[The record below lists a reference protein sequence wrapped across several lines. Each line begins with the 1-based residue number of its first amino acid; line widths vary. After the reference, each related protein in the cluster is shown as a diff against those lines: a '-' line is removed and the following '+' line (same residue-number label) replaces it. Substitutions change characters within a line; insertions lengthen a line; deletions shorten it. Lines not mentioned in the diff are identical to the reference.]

1 MQSLFANDD
10 NERFV
15 LKKLVF
21 VNSAGHCFTE
31 IDIDRHL
38 AVFGQNNKG
47 KTSILNA
54 LKLFLLPEENLKD
67 CKNKFAFRDSK
78 GGFYSGGESHRHYF
92 PDDFS
97 FIVLESKN
105 RRGTFCQ
112 ILYRNRN
119 EQGYGRVLLPQSFDS
134 IRHLFWNTQSSLNDG
149 LGEKA
154 ADASL
159 KTVLDTLKRLGSIG
173 LSDKKDIR
181 QKLFYEDEF
190 NPEAGQFCILPFS
203 GGGNEREIKAFRSL
217 FQLAYD
223 IGANEKRTLP
233 DAAAAVLEGEKQRAN
248 ERLDSDL
255 QDILSEEKALLEE
268 GDYLQKCED
277 QQKHWHKLHQLRE
290 DTQRQA
296 RAAAQG
302 YTDLAA
308 ALLQAQQNAG
318 SEMRLL
324 QAKKQTLLE
333 TKNTAESRR
342 GSLKT
347 EKDQLVGRLQLL
359 DAQYKQAQ
367 ETVNRATAVC
377 MRYPDLTLDKIKDTL
392 DAEKRR
398 LQQQSESLQSL
409 ETAQRDFQAALK
421 RRNQAQ
427 TDIQKIE
434 NQLAQNRDCLP
445 DFLPDAHSRNVLGSL
460 NAGFNT
466 LSVQPDAEAQRHIR
480 AFAALFTEQNGRLAF
495 LGETMPKTPFQVYN
509 KAQQQELLQQD
520 LNEAKQS
527 YETAKQEYDSLS
539 AALSGSPDN
548 LAAEQKACQHELARA
563 EDELKLIMLWDSNQ
577 AQCEEARRLK
587 NETAAQLDELTLQ
600 HESAAQAADAAKE
613 AFDSHVSLMFEVEDR
628 HKSHRR
634 LQERL
639 NFCQQQRG
647 SELDELSA
655 DLLPEPCEAAEGRLK
670 AVETAFAQWRTL
682 QNERDQVL
690 QQMLKSGVLNDGQ
703 FVDLSYKTAFDREEF
718 DNCYTA
724 LQTLYNNLESEQRNF
739 ANRRTAHVKHALIR
753 VQELEDAAKQIRE
766 FEREI
771 NQEFRAHRISDLE
784 EIRVSFRLHPN
795 FEQLLNKLGN
805 IDRVSG
811 SGLDKNFYELIRQF
825 TQAFFDQNS
834 GRSTL
839 DMAGIIQEVSYTCRK
854 KGEEKPTATSQ
865 STGTNTMINCL
876 LFSTLLKRLMRKQ
889 TALTMPLVLDEMD
902 KLDDVNL
909 PEFVKIAAQYGFA
922 VFGTCPNLTPKV
934 MSAVDNYLSLEY
946 FSAEYPYNARNTIL
960 YHGGAERLISE
971 NDGNGATA

>member
-10 NERFV
+10 NERFL

-159 KTVLDTLKRLGSIG
+159 KTVLDTLERLGGIG

-181 QKLFYEDEF
+181 QKLFHEDEF

-377 MRYPDLTLDKIKDTL
+377 MRYPDLSLDKIKDTL

-480 AFAALFTEQNGRLAF
+480 AFAALFAEQNGRLAF

-520 LNEAKQS
+520 LNEAKQR

-539 AALSGSPDN
+539 TALSGSPDN

-628 HKSHRR
+628 HKSHQR

-703 FVDLSYKTAFDREEF
+703 FVDLSYKPAFGRDEF
-718 DNCYTA
+718 DGCYTA
-724 LQTLYNNLESEQRNF
+724 LQTLYNNLESERRNF

-839 DMAGIIQEVSYTCRK
+839 DMAGIIQEVGYTCRK
-854 KGEEKPTATSQ
+854 RGEDKATATSQ

-909 PEFVKIAAQYGFA
+909 SEFVKIAAQYGFA

-971 NDGNGATA
+971 NDGNGATV

>member
-159 KTVLDTLKRLGSIG
+159 KTVLDTLKRLGGIG

-347 EKDQLVGRLQLL
+347 EKDKQSGIL
-359 DAQYKQAQ
+359 DEREKNFQKAQA
-367 ETVNRATAVC
+367 TVNRATAVC
-377 MRYPDLTLDKIKDTL
+377 MRYPDLSLDKIKDTL

-480 AFAALFTEQNGRLAF
+480 AFAALFAEQNGRLAF

-520 LNEAKQS
+520 LNEAKQR
-527 YETAKQEYDSLS
+527 YETAKQGYDSLS
-539 AALSGSPDN
+539 TALSGSPDN
-548 LAAEQKACQHELARA
+548 LAAEQKACQRELAQI

-587 NETAAQLDELTLQ
+587 NETAVQLDELTLQ

-655 DLLPEPCEAAEGRLK
+655 DLLPEPCEAAESRLK

-682 QNERDQVL
+682 QTERDQVL
-690 QQMLKSGVLNDGQ
+690 LKMLNSGVLNDDQ
-703 FVDLSYKTAFDREEF
+703 YISLSCKPMFERDEF

-839 DMAGIIQEVSYTCRK
+839 DMAGIIQEVGYTCRK
-854 KGEEKPTATSQ
+854 KGEEKATATSQ

-960 YHGGAERLISE
+960 YHGGAERLINE
-971 NDGNGATA
+971 NDDDGVTA

>member
-1 MQSLFANDD
+1 MQSLFTNDD
-10 NERFV
+10 NERFL

-149 LGEKA
+149 LDEKA

-159 KTVLDTLKRLGSIG
+159 KTVLDTLERLGGIG

-181 QKLFYEDEF
+181 QKLFHEDEF

-268 GDYLQKCED
+268 GDYLKKCED
-277 QQKHWHKLHQLRE
+277 QQEDWHKLHQLRK

-296 RAAAQG
+296 QAAAQG

-318 SEMRLL
+318 NEMRLL

-333 TKNTAESRR
+333 TKNTAESHR

-377 MRYPDLTLDKIKDTL
+377 MRYPDWSLDKIKDTL

-445 DFLPDAHSRNVLGSL
+445 DFLPNVHSRNVLGSL
-460 NAGFNT
+460 NADFNT
-466 LSVQPDAEAQRHIR
+466 LSVRPDAEAQRHIR
-480 AFAALFTEQNGRLAF
+480 AFAALFAEQNGRLAF

-520 LNEAKQS
+520 LNEAKQR

-539 AALSGSPDN
+539 TALSGSPDN
-548 LAAEQKACQHELARA
+548 LATEQKVCQRELAQI

-628 HKSHRR
+628 HKSHQR

-703 FVDLSYKTAFDREEF
+703 FVDLSYKTAFGRDEF
-718 DNCYTA
+718 DGCYTA
-724 LQTLYNNLESEQRNF
+724 LQTLYNNLESERRNF

-839 DMAGIIQEVSYTCRK
+839 DMAGIIQEVGYTCRK
-854 KGEEKPTATSQ
+854 RGEDKATATSQ

-909 PEFVKIAAQYGFA
+909 PEFVKIAAQYSFA

-934 MSAVDNYLSLEY
+934 MSAVDNYLNLEY